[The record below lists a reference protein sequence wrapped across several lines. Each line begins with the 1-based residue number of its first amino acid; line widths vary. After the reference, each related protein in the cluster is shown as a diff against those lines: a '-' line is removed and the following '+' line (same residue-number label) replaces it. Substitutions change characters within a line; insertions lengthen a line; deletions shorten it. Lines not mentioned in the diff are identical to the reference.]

1 MESTYMGDFCRVS
14 LLEKH
19 VNEVIGDAKCDGLA
33 ESSTKKGSQG
43 ELNTVEKELKEL
55 LGREER
61 EDYRYILL
69 ATLGHTFVLNG
80 KYEDAIQLL
89 KPLNSAPQNQDPTTQ
104 LNYLCV
110 ARIKKIAVLG
120 MAYEATNQ
128 LDDAINEYEG
138 ADDLASSHSSA
149 EALLWAER
157 LYYRFA
163 KLATTARYSDSKVT
177 LAAFKGYRTVSRILM
192 SKGRRMTN
200 TPEDNKRRME
210 MLNQYLFYAS
220 SVFRN
225 DPNNRALVKETR
237 EASETYEHY
246 LFENAN
252 FPTTSETNQPI
263 EQYVDVI
270 MANWELETSFK
281 GVVNRVY
288 NEDEISHSKTVLFSL
303 RKAVSLTFHSCSIM
317 RHLVMLL
324 TALGEYDEALAAFDT
339 YMSYQEK
346 YRIRVESGGELENES
361 GDPNGLVVKV
371 ASRVIVIY
379 SHVLRDGKKA
389 KECADRMQSWL
400 VERDHLVDDDMD
412 VVAEAHASLGRAY
425 ALYSE
430 GITSEAEYKLTVDVA
445 MQHFQKSLDLRP
457 RDTTVY
463 LDSALLFVRRGD
475 ISSALTNVKNGLM
488 HNQDHLPSW
497 NMLAL
502 LLSAQEEYATAIKV
516 VNNALWKFEQQHGQ
530 PELLLDEDKRALIQV
545 KVTQVALIETSEGPI
560 AAMDCLPDVFTLFNA
575 LYPHFNNMNGHAHV
589 NGESEKLSL
598 TNGYGTL
605 KDEKRA
611 DQTSKEASK
620 RPRRSRSLLRRR
632 RSMSGQVTAIQ
643 RSLSERRKRQSGT
656 AVNASIPV
664 KQKRTNPETKLLR
677 EIWLWISAIYRRAD
691 LLQDADQA
699 IVEAEELMGP
709 TADTHA
715 ETGILISKERP
726 VRAMEEFESALDDE
740 PDNIKAVLGL
750 AQVILAHSRAAN
762 PKLSEDAHS
771 VFISEKDE
779 LAAHARILSLLETI
793 VQTSP
798 GRHTSEAWYLLS
810 QYYDISNRENE
821 LQSALWKSVAL
832 EEARAVRDY
841 DCAKTF

>member
-1 MESTYMGDFCRVS
+1 M
-14 LLEKH
+14 
-19 VNEVIGDAKCDGLA
+19 A
-33 ESSTKKGSQG
+33 ESSVKDGSRE
-43 ELNTVEKELKEL
+43 ELKSIEKELKEL
-55 LGREER
+55 LGQEER
-61 EDYRYILL
+61 EDFKYILL
-69 ATLGHTFVLNG
+69 ATLGHAFVLNG
-80 KYEDAIQLL
+80 KYDDAIQLL
-89 KPLNSAPQNQDPTTQ
+89 KPLNSVPQNQDTTTQ
-104 LNYLCV
+104 LNYLSV
-110 ARIKKIAVLG
+110 ARIKKSAVLG

-138 ADDLASSHSSA
+138 VCNLASSDSSA

-163 KLATTARYSDSKVT
+163 KLATTARYNDSKVT
-177 LAAFKGYRTVSRILM
+177 MAAFRGYRTVSRILM
-192 SKGRRMTN
+192 SKGGRMTN
-200 TPEDNKRRME
+200 TPEDNKHRME

-225 DPNNRALVKETR
+225 DPNNSALAKETR
-237 EASETYEHY
+237 ETSETYEHY

-252 FPTTSETNQPI
+252 FPTTSESNQPI

-281 GVVNRVY
+281 GVVNRIY
-288 NEDEISHSKTVLFSL
+288 DKDEISRSKTVLFSL
-303 RKAVSLTFHSCSIM
+303 RRAVSLTFHSCSIM
-317 RHLVMLL
+317 RHLVILL
-324 TALGEYDEALAAFDT
+324 SALGEYEEALAAFNT

-379 SHVLRDGKKA
+379 THVLKDGKKA

-400 VERDHLVDDDMD
+400 IDGEHLLDDDKD

-430 GITSEAEYKLTVDVA
+430 GITSEAEYKSNVDVA
-445 MQHFQKSLDLRP
+445 MQHFQKSLELRP
-457 RDTTVY
+457 TDTTVY
-463 LDSALLFVRRGD
+463 LDNALLLVRRGD
-475 ISSALTNVKNGLM
+475 ISGALTNVKNGLM

-502 LLSAQEEYATAIKV
+502 LLSAQEEYTTAVKV
-516 VNNALWKFEQQHGQ
+516 VNNALWKFEQQNTQ
-530 PELLLDEDKRALIQV
+530 AELLLDEDKRALIQV

-575 LYPHFNNMNGHAHV
+575 LYPRVNSINGHAYE
-589 NGESEKLSL
+589 NGEREKCALP
-598 TNGYGTL
+598 NGNGTL

-611 DQTSKEASK
+611 DQASHEANK

-632 RSMSGQVTAIQ
+632 RSMSGQVTAVQ

-656 AVNASIPV
+656 AVNAGIPV
-664 KQKRTNPETKLLR
+664 KQKGIDPETKLLR
-677 EIWLWISAIYRRAD
+677 EIWLWISAIYRRAE

-699 IVEAEELMGP
+699 IVEAEELTGP

-740 PDNIKAVLGL
+740 PDNMKAILGL

-762 PKLSEDAHS
+762 PNLSEDAHS

-810 QYYDISNRENE
+810 QYYDISNREKE
-821 LQSALWKSVAL
+821 LQNALWKSVAL
-832 EEARAVRDY
+832 EEVRAVRDY

>member
-1 MESTYMGDFCRVS
+1 MCSNRPITGFCRVA
-14 LLEKH
+14 LLEKR
-19 VNEVIGDAKCDGLA
+19 VNELLRGAKCDGLA
-33 ESSTKKGSQG
+33 ENSVKDGSQG
-43 ELNTVEKELKEL
+43 ELASVEKELKDL
-55 LGREER
+55 LGAEER
-61 EDYRYILL
+61 EDYKYILL
-69 ATLGHTFVLNG
+69 ATLGHVYVLHG

-89 KPLNSAPQNQDPTTQ
+89 KPLTSVPQNQDTSTQ
-104 LNYLCV
+104 LNYLSV
-110 ARIKKIAVLG
+110 ARIKKSAVLG

-128 LDDAINEYEG
+128 SDYAINEYECVDG
-138 ADDLASSHSSA
+138 LVSSDSSA
-149 EALLWAER
+149 EALLWTER

-163 KLATTARYSDSKVT
+163 KLATTARYNDSTVT
-177 LAAFKGYRTVSRILM
+177 MAAFRGYRTVSRILM
-192 SKGRRMTN
+192 SKGGRMTN
-200 TPEDNKRRME
+200 SPEDNKCRME

-225 DPNNRALVKETR
+225 DPNNRALSKETR

-252 FPTTSETNQPI
+252 FPTTSESNQPI

-281 GVVNRVY
+281 GVVRRVY
-288 NEDEISHSKTVLFSL
+288 DEDEISRSKTVLFSL
-303 RKAVSLTFHSCSIM
+303 RKAVTLTFHSCSIL
-317 RHLVMLL
+317 RHLVVLL
-324 TALGEYDEALAAFDT
+324 AALGEYEEALAAFDT
-339 YMSYQEK
+339 YMAYQEK

-379 SHVLRDGKKA
+379 THVLKDGKRA
-389 KECADRMQSWL
+389 KVCADRMRSWL
-400 VERDHLVDDDMD
+400 AEGDHLLDEDKD

-425 ALYSE
+425 ALHSDE
-430 GITSEAEYKLTVDVA
+430 MTSEAEYKLTVDVA
-445 MQHFQKSLDLRP
+445 MQHFQKSLELRP
-457 RDTTVY
+457 TDTTVY
-463 LDSALLFVRRGD
+463 LDCALLFVRRGD
-475 ISSALTNVKNGLM
+475 IGNALTNVKSGLM

-502 LLSAQEEYATAIKV
+502 LLSAQEEYSTAIKV
-516 VNNALWKFEQQHGQ
+516 VNNALWKIDQQNQ
-530 PELLLDEDKRALIQV
+530 QNELLLDEDKKALIQL

-575 LYPHFNNMNGHAHV
+575 LYPHFNSSNGHV
-589 NGESEKLSL
+589 DEN
-598 TNGYGTL
+598 
-605 KDEKRA
+605 EKRA
-611 DQTSKEASK
+611 LPNGNGSVRNEKQADQNDVSK

-632 RSMSGQVTAIQ
+632 RSLTGQVTAVQ

-664 KQKRTNPETKLLR
+664 KQKRSNPETKLLR
-677 EIWLWISAIYRRAD
+677 EIWLWIAAIYRRAD

-699 IVEAEELMGP
+699 IVEAEELTGP

-740 PDNIKAVLGL
+740 PDNIKAILGL
-750 AQVILAHSRAAN
+750 AQVILAHSQAAN
-762 PKLSEDAHS
+762 PNLSGDVHS
-771 VFISEKDE
+771 VFISVKDE
-779 LAAHARILSLLETI
+779 LAAHARIVNLLETI

-810 QYYDISNRENE
+810 QYYDISNRPKE
-821 LQSALWKSVAL
+821 LQRALWKSVAL
-832 EEARAVRDY
+832 EESRAVRDY
-841 DCAKTF
+841 DCAKIF